1 MEHIVNFDGYCFSCT
16 HKNTDE
22 NEDPCNE
29 CLTISARDDSR
40 KPEHYEKDNR
50 KVGPGY
56 YKFIRKVQPFLYS
69 VSYDALDYEKAY
81 RYFEKDA
88 DIPTPGACSA
98 VRKGKLYGRNFDW
111 YYSNQAE
118 FIVRTSG
125 DSSHFETLGIAGGF
139 SKLTDE
145 YVSKETVDDLYYI
158 LPFQLQDG
166 INSQGLVMS
175 INVVPAD
182 KGHNKTVPTVSLRET
197 MSALMLIRFVLDNFA
212 SARKAANYIREHVS
226 VYFPKV
232 LHNMD
237 YEAHFM
243 LADRNCTYA
252 IEFVDNETVIMDISD
267 KPFMTNFHLNGVWFN
282 GNGDV
287 ITPEFSMGTIN
298 PVAINHVT
306 EHGSGLERYNFINNF
321 YPLLDNKFND
331 MSVLMRALNYTRAYK
346 SSSNPSFP
354 FWYSEFVGGDIKL
367 NSDISLIKSV
377 ANRADELYLERSRD
391 TAKTWQTMHTSIYDL
406 ETLKLN
412 ITCQESNENIT
423 FNL

>member
-1 MEHIVNFDGYCFSCT
+1 MDKIVNFEDYCGSCI
-16 HKNTDE
+16 HRKLNE
-22 NEDPCNE
+22 NDDPCND
-29 CLTISARDDSR
+29 CLTISAREDSH
-40 KPEHYEKDNR
+40 KPEYYEKDNR

-56 YKFIRKVQPFLYS
+56 YKFIRKVQPYLYS
-69 VSYDALDYEKAY
+69 VGYDLLDYSKAY
-81 RYFEKDA
+81 SYFDKDI

-118 FIVRTSG
+118 FIVRTNK
-125 DSSHFETLGIAGGF
+125 SSTHYATIGVAGGF

-145 YVSKETVDDLYYI
+145 YVSRVHMDDLYYI

-212 SARKAANYIREHVS
+212 SAQKAANYIREHVS

-252 IEFVDNETVIMDISD
+252 IEFVDNETVVMDISN
-267 KPFMTNFHLNGVWFN
+267 KPFMTNFHLAGVSFN
-282 GNGDV
+282 EAGNV
-287 ITPEFSMGTIN
+287 VTPEYSTSTIN
-298 PVAINHVT
+298 PVTINHIT
-306 EHGSGLERYNFINNF
+306 EHGSGLERYNLINEV
-321 YPLLDNKFND
+321 YEGIDKIEGMKDLMTDLL
-331 MSVLMRALNYTRAYK
+331 YTRAYK
-346 SSSNPSFP
+346 SSAIPSNPY
-354 FWYSEFVGGDIKL
+354 WYSEFVGGDIKL
-367 NSDISLIKSV
+367 NSDISLINSV

-391 TAKTWQTMHTSIYDL
+391 TAKTWQTMHSSIYDL
-406 ETLKLN
+406 ETLKLH
-412 ITCQESNENIT
+412 ITCQENNEEIL